1 MASLTVQQIR
11 VLRWYSETS
20 MIFRM
25 QMSGIMMA
33 KAIILAISP
42 APG

>member
-1 MASLTVQQIR
+1 MASLTIRQIR
-11 VLRWYSETS
+11 VRRCYSETS
-20 MIFRM
+20 MMFRM